1 MDGRE
6 VLIELVIC
14 VCYIEINACLS
25 TTLIYLIVA
34 RIHEWHIH
42 RVLVRPVKHLS
53 FLNER
58 QTGFGSGLKIQDM
71 A

>member
-1 MDGRE
+1 MDGKE

-14 VCYIEINACLS
+14 MCYIEINACLS
-25 TTLIYLIVA
+25 TTLIYLIIA
-34 RIHEWHIH
+34 RICEWCIH
-42 RVLVRPVKHLS
+42 KLLARSVRHLS

-58 QTGFGSGLKIQDM
+58 QTGFGSGLEIQDM